1 MLTISPDAAQAIK
14 QIVDSSG
21 VGEDGGLRL
30 SVQPL
35 DEQTANLEL
44 SVTDSPGAQDA
55 RIEEAGANVYVDP
68 AAAQFLD
75 DKVLGASQGE
85 QGLAFSIVEK
95 QA

>member
-30 SVQPL
+30 SVQPI
-35 DEQTANLEL
+35 DEQSANLEL
-44 SVTDSPGAQDA
+44 SVTDSPAEGDS
-55 RIEEAGANVYVDP
+55 RIEQQGANVYVDP
-68 AAAQFLD
+68 VAAQFLD
-75 DKVLGASQGE
+75 DKILGATEGE